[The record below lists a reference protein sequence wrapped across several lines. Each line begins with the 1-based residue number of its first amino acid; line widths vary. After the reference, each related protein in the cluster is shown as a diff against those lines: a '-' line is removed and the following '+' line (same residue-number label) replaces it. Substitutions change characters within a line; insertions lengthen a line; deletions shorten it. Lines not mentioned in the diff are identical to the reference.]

1 VRDSEHGGEGGRWA
15 ATLRCSEEEQ
25 WWLAGRGVE
34 RHGGG
39 RRTSASAAARSRC
52 SGREESESGDF
63 CFLGKT

>member
-1 VRDSEHGGEGGRWA
+1 VG
-15 ATLRCSEEEQ
+15 ATLRCGEEEQ
-25 WWLAGRGVE
+25 WWLGGRGVE